1 MDVNNLL
8 REFCSA
14 VEQHEGQRLA
24 QLFCENGVYHDVFYG
39 AFAGRERITELI
51 DVWFYKDADDFR
63 WNMVDPVFDG
73 QTLYA
78 GYTDS
83 VIRIW
88 QVSVPSRT

>member
-1 MDVNNLL
+1 MTGSVSLN
-8 REFCSA
+8 CSA
-14 VEQHEGQRLA
+14 RTGSITT
-24 QLFCENGVYHDVFYG
+24 YFYG

-78 GYTDS
+78 RYLFSFKFS
-83 VIRIW
+83 VGRKPRGSCH
-88 QVSVPSRT
+88 VRRRLDHENP